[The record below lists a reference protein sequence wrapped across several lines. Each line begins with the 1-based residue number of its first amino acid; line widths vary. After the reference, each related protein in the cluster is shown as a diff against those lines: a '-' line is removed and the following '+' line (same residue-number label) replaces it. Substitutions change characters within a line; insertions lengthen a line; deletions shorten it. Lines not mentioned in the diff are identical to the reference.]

1 MDLEKLWMVN
11 DMESNNSGKPTY
23 ELNVQ
28 PTQKTTSSTEQKFQ
42 DKTAVS
48 YDAEDVAKYQ
58 SNRPTRDII
67 YAKIVRQECLKK
79 PCITSKE
86 TKTTE

>member
-1 MDLEKLWMVN
+1 MVN
-11 DMESNNSGKPTY
+11 DMESDSSGKPTY

-28 PTQKTTSSTEQKFQ
+28 PTQETTSSTEQKFQ

-58 SNRPTRDII
+58 GNRPTGDII
-67 YAKIVRQECLKK
+67 YAKIVKQEPRKK
-79 PCITSKE
+79 PCIISEE